1 MEIVQRETKKRT
13 KGESGLKLRGAMSK
27 TGASF
32 KTLFTKK
39 KKLLILSTMFA
50 LLCVTGYLN
59 FTLNNQRFIADEPI
73 SAVETNMF
81 NVFRTQ
87 RADER
92 TRDILVYENLR
103 TSANA
108 ETVASAE
115 AKLAEI
121 RANVEFEST
130 AEGLI
135 LVQEGYADIL
145 VNRTN
150 GFVNVLIKR
159 AENITSEQAV
169 KIMTILQS
177 CSLNGQLDIDNV
189 YISFME

>member
-1 MEIVQRETKKRT
+1 MEVVQKEQTKKT
-13 KGESGLKLRGAMSK
+13 KGGLKLGSALSK
-27 TGASF
+27 TGTGV
-32 KTLFTKK
+32 KTLFTKR

-59 FTLNNQRFIADEPI
+59 FTLNNKTVIDEPI
-73 SAVETNMF
+73 SAVEANVF

-92 TRDILVYENLR
+92 TRDILVYENLM

-115 AKLAEI
+115 LKLREI
-121 RANVEFEST
+121 RANVEFETT

-135 LVQEGYADIL
+135 LTQEQFDDLL

-159 AENITSEQAV
+159 AENITSEQAC
-169 KIMTILQS
+169 KIMSILQS
-177 CSLNGQLDIDNV
+177 VQSDLDIENV
-189 YISFME
+189 YISIME